1 MFPAYNG
8 IVSLAVDEVDGR
20 PGAGAPRH
28 DAAYW
33 DNSGRANPVDEWTM
47 SRASFAILAPV
58 IAGAAAIAGCSA
70 GTAAARE
77 VFIKDFSSGADAV
90 EARRRL
96 AEARKDAEARRTA
109 SAPIPTVDIR
119 KTCRTAAGASSA
131 SPTQQDVDA
140 CLKSEQDA
148 RDSIAQQWAEF
159 TAADKAQCINPGVYL
174 PSYVEWLTCLEMQRD
189 VRKLRQ
195 QPTPSLDPAPTP
207 RRR

>member
-1 MFPAYNG
+1 M
-8 IVSLAVDEVDGR
+8 
-20 PGAGAPRH
+20 
-28 DAAYW
+28 
-33 DNSGRANPVDEWTM
+33 
-47 SRASFAILAPV
+47 
-58 IAGAAAIAGCSA
+58 IAGAAAVAGSTA
-70 GTAAARE
+70 TAAVLE
-77 VFIKDFSSGADAV
+77 TIKDFGSSAPAV
-90 EARRRL
+90 EARPRL
-96 AEARKDAEARRTA
+96 AELNEKARKDAGARRA
-109 SAPIPTVDIR
+109 PSAAIPTVDIR

-148 RDSIAQQWAEF
+148 RDSIATQWAEF
-159 TAADKAQCINPGVYL
+159 TAADKAQCISPGVYL